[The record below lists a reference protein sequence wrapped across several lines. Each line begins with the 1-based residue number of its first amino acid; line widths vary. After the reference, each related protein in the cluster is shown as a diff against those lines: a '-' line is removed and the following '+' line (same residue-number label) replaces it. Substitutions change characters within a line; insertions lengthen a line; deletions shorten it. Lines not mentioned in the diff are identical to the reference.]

1 MKFKLPELNE
11 ELLWKAAGMAFA
23 IGTFI
28 VNGQTT
34 KINREKDKQQVV
46 DEVLHQIYNQQK

>member
-1 MKFKLPELNE
+1 MKFKLPEINE
-11 ELLWKAAGMAFA
+11 ELLWKAAGMIFT

-34 KINREKDKQQVV
+34 KINRKKDKQQVV
-46 DEVLHQIYNQQK
+46 DEVLHQINNQQK